1 MAQVRVPGFLP
12 STSGLHF
19 PNWYPHEPE
28 IEVKLPLGHTLQL
41 GDAANGL
48 CGGMVLVVRDYYEA
62 RLPAPTDT
70 QPPPAGSPLY
80 KFIVSRLLDSF
91 NLPFGLNRYLELMEP
106 AFPDVGIGFGLPGRA
121 SVMLHDEWPRIKPVL
136 DAGRPVPLGLIKIK
150 SAIPH
155 DLCKNHQVLA
165 YGYDLDGTTLQ
176 IHLYDPNYPNR
187 DDVQIQLS
195 IASAQVPVPLTYTP
209 TEAVYC
215 FFRTP
220 YTSKVPPIA

>member
-12 STSGLHF
+12 STSALHF
-19 PNWYPHEPE
+19 PNSYPHEPQ

-48 CGGMVLVVRDYYEA
+48 CGGMVFVVRDYYEA
-62 RLPAPTDT
+62 RRPAPTDT

-106 AFPDVGIGFGLPGRA
+106 AFPDVGIGFG
-121 SVMLHDEWPRIKPVL
+121 
-136 DAGRPVPLGLIKIK
+136 
-150 SAIPH
+150 
-155 DLCKNHQVLA
+155 
-165 YGYDLDGTTLQ
+165 
-176 IHLYDPNYPNR
+176 R

-195 IASAQVPVPLTYTP
+195 VASAQVPVPLTYAP

-220 YTSKVPPIA
+220 YTSKVPPIG